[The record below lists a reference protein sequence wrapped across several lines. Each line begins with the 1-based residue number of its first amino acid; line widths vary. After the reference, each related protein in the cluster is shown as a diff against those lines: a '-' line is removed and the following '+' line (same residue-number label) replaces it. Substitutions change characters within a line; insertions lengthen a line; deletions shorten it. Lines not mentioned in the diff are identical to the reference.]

1 MAKTLKVVCVQTV
14 NGEKHYVVQNLEGN
28 ETPENSMDFDGDEIR
43 RKMKKEASKPLR
55 LLRAE

>member
-1 MAKTLKVVCVQTV
+1 MAKNLKVVCVQTI

-28 ETPENSMDFDGDEIR
+28 ENLDGSIDFDEAEVR
-43 RKMKKEASKPLR
+43 RNMKKEASKPLL